1 MSRIPRITSRIVPA
15 VALTAA
21 LLSSAVPAAQARPL
35 AQPQFPS
42 VSGSWIGAA
51 LAWLGDLG
59 LGSSHVAQA
68 PRTPVM
74 KTTTPIP
81 VPPPGGPVYGGA
93 HTMCGSVID
102 PSGHCGSTGG

>member
-1 MSRIPRITSRIVPA
+1 MNRIPRIVPV

-21 LLSSAVPAAQARPL
+21 LLSSAAPAAQARTF
-35 AQPQFPS
+35 AQPQLPS

-59 LGSSHVAQA
+59 LGSSHMAQA

-74 KTTTPIP
+74 KTTPIPIP
-81 VPPPGGPVYGGA
+81 VPPLGGSGVGGA
-93 HTMCGSVID
+93 HPMCGSVID
-102 PSGHCGSTGG
+102 PSGHCGGTGG

>member
-1 MSRIPRITSRIVPA
+1 MSRIPRITRIVPA

-21 LLSSAVPAAQARPL
+21 LLSSAAQARPV
-35 AQPQFPS
+35 AQPQLPS
-42 VSGSWIGAA
+42 VSGSWFGAA

-59 LGSSHVAQA
+59 LGSSHVAQT

-81 VPPPGGPVYGGA
+81 LPSGGPLFGA
-93 HTMCGSVID
+93 HPMCGSSAD
-102 PSGHCGSTGG
+102 PNGHCSGTGG